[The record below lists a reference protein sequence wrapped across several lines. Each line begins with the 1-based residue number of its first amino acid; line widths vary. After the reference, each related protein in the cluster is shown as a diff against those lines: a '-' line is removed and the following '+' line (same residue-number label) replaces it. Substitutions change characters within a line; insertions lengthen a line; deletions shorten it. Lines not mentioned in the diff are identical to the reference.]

1 MNHYIKLFFITS
13 FFISSCGITTGIGDF
28 TNSPEDTE
36 ETEYETSEGETWNPF
51 SERTTVDEEE
61 YEDGDVVPEIE
72 IETNIPELAD
82 GHESALTI
90 TGMVDGETIDESW
103 DFKLPSPVRECSG
116 NSTVLT
122 NGAINTLTN
131 STAGIDLAFDSDWGV
146 GKCAM
151 SSSDWHFR
159 FTIGNPNRG

>member
-61 YEDGDVVPEIE
+61 YEDVDVVPEIE

-90 TGMVDGETIDESW
+90 TGMVDGETIDES
-103 DFKLPSPVRECSG
+103 LS
-116 NSTVLT
+116 L
-122 NGAINTLTN
+122 
-131 STAGIDLAFDSDWGV
+131 
-146 GKCAM
+146 
-151 SSSDWHFR
+151 
-159 FTIGNPNRG
+159 